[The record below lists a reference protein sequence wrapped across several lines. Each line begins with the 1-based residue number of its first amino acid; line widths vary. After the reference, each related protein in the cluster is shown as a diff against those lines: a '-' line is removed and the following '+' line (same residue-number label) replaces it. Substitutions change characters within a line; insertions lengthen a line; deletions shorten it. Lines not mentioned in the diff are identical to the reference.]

1 MSNKKD
7 IWEQVCR
14 SLESKMSKAEFK
26 TWFSRTSLRR
36 FDPEV
41 VVLGV
46 PNKFVANWLN
56 DNYLIDIKK
65 SFKKIA
71 KISPSVHFFYYHGAT
86 VREPRELEKSASYL
100 KRRLNASMT
109 FDNFITGE
117 CNRFAWSTAQEVAEK
132 RTE

>member
-7 IWEQVCR
+7 IWQQVSR
-14 SLESKMSKAEFK
+14 SLEFKMSKGEFK

-71 KISPSVHFFYYHGAT
+71 KISRVSI
-86 VREPRELEKSASYL
+86 L
-100 KRRLNASMT
+100 SMT
-109 FDNFITGE
+109 VAQRRE
-117 CNRFAWSTAQEVAEK
+117 SRVSLKNRRVT
-132 RTE
+132 